1 METLSFRD
9 RDEEKRSLTRVLRA
23 VLVLA
28 MGLAGVLLLALS
40 AATRNTQFFTDYY
53 PVLLWSAIGLGL
65 ILLGL
70 LGELMRRLINRLRR
84 GLFGSRLMARMAAIF
99 MLLAIAPTVLMFY
112 VSVQFIERSVESW
125 FDVPV
130 ERALDSGLSL
140 ARVSLDSRLQRLLED
155 AKQSAQQLDANAGLS
170 LAAQLERMRVR
181 LGASELQL
189 LNASGK
195 LIASASETMSSLMP
209 TTISASVLRQ
219 AKSQG
224 QWTAIEGSDGGY
236 RLRVLVPWEQSLNG
250 LESGWLSAI
259 SPVPA
264 SLAGLAEV
272 AQQGWRDYQELSL
285 SRATLK
291 RLFRITL
298 VMVFLLTTFAAVAA
312 AFLLAG
318 WLVGPLAELA
328 NATRVLASGQ
338 FIEVKDYAARDELGV
353 LMQSFNRMSR
363 GLHDAQQTIGQNQLA
378 LQTVNLRLQ
387 SVLSHIDAA
396 VLVFDAAMRLES
408 ANSQAE
414 RLWGQSLSKCTG
426 WPLLQLPGQP
436 ELGQAIVQAF
446 ADLPED
452 ESPSW
457 QRQWTLRDEAQVVL
471 ARGAKLGGDRAG
483 FVVVLD
489 DVTQVLSGE
498 RALAWAEVAQRL
510 AHEIKNPLTP
520 IQLSAERLQRK
531 LMPALS
537 GAHAELVEKTA
548 QTIVSQVDAL
558 KSLVD
563 QLRDYSRLASSQM
576 ETLAMNELVSE
587 VASLYG
593 REVQL
598 ELDPQAGLVRAD
610 RVQMRQVLHNL
621 TKNAIEAQ
629 QERQQSLWL
638 SAQPEGSAKPFEAPD
653 KAQPLSS
660 IVISTRALKLS
671 DGRKGLRLRVRD
683 HGSGFSEAML
693 ARVFEPYVTTK
704 RTGSGLGLAI
714 VRKIVE
720 EHGAQVEVSNWLT
733 EAKTIGGAQVSV
745 VFPVIAGPV

>member
-1 METLSFRD
+1 METLSLRD
-9 RDEEKRSLTRVLRA
+9 RDEEKRTLTRVLRA

-53 PVLLWSAIGLGL
+53 PVLLWSAVGLGVV
-65 ILLGL
+65 LLVL
-70 LGELMRRLINRLRR
+70 LVELLRRLINRLRR
-84 GLFGSRLMARMAAIF
+84 GLFGSRLMARMAVVF
-99 MLLAIAPTVLMFY
+99 VVLAVAPAALMFY

-140 ARVSLDSRLQRLLED
+140 ARVSLDSRLQGLLQD
-155 AKQSAQQLDANAGLS
+155 AKQSTQQLDPNGSPS
-170 LAAQLERMRVR
+170 LAAQLERLRVR
-181 LGASELQL
+181 LGATELQL

-195 LIASASETMSSLMP
+195 LIASASETMLSLAP
-209 TTISASVLRQ
+209 TTTSAALLRQ

-224 QWTAIEGSDGGY
+224 QWSAIEGSDGGY
-236 RLRVLVPWEQSLNG
+236 RLRVLVPWEPGLGG
-250 LESGWLSAI
+250 LEPGWLSAI
-259 SPVPA
+259 APVPS
-264 SLAGLAEV
+264 SLAELAEV
-272 AQQGWRDYQELSL
+272 AQQGWRDYQELSI

-298 VMVFLLTTFAAVAA
+298 VMVFLLTIFAAVAA

-396 VLVFDAAMRLES
+396 VFVFDAAMRLES
-408 ANSQAE
+408 ANAQAE
-414 RLWGQSLSKCTG
+414 KLWGQSLAACTG

-436 ELGQAIVQAF
+436 ELGQAIHQAF
-446 ADLPED
+446 ADQPED
-452 ESPSW
+452 EALSW
-457 QRQWTLRDEAQVVL
+457 QRQWTLREDAQVVL
-471 ARGAKLGGDRAG
+471 ARGAKLGGERAG
-483 FVVVLD
+483 YVVVLD
-489 DVTQVLSGE
+489 DITQVLSGE

-531 LMPALS
+531 LRPALT
-537 GAHAELVEKTA
+537 GPQAELVEKTT

-563 QLRDYSRLASSQM
+563 QLRDYSRL
-576 ETLAMNELVSE
+576 
-587 VASLYG
+587 
-593 REVQL
+593 
-598 ELDPQAGLVRAD
+598 
-610 RVQMRQVLHNL
+610 
-621 TKNAIEAQ
+621 
-629 QERQQSLWL
+629 
-638 SAQPEGSAKPFEAPD
+638 
-653 KAQPLSS
+653 
-660 IVISTRALKLS
+660 
-671 DGRKGLRLRVRD
+671 
-683 HGSGFSEAML
+683 
-693 ARVFEPYVTTK
+693 
-704 RTGSGLGLAI
+704 
-714 VRKIVE
+714 
-720 EHGAQVEVSNWLT
+720 
-733 EAKTIGGAQVSV
+733 
-745 VFPVIAGPV
+745 

>member
-1 METLSFRD
+1 METLSLRD

-28 MGLAGVLLLALS
+28 IGLAGVLLLALS

-53 PVLLWSAIGLGL
+53 PVLLWSAVALGL
-65 ILLGL
+65 VLLL
-70 LGELMRRLINRLRR
+70 LLAELLRRLISRLHR
-84 GLFGSRLMARMAAIF
+84 GLFGSRLMARMAVIF
-99 MLLAIAPTVLMFY
+99 VLLAVAPAALMFY

-140 ARVSLDSRLQRLLED
+140 ARVSLDSRLQRLLQD
-155 AKQSAQQLDANAGLS
+155 AKQSAQQLDPNAGLS
-170 LAAQLERMRVR
+170 TAAQLERLRVR

-189 LNASGK
+189 LSASGK
-195 LIASASETMSSLMP
+195 LIASANEST
-209 TTISASVLRQ
+209 ASFVPAVTPAALLRQ
-219 AKSQG
+219 AKLQG
-224 QWTAIEGSDGGY
+224 QWSAIEGSDGGY
-236 RLRVLVPWEQSLNG
+236 RLRVLVPWEQALGG
-250 LESGWLSAI
+250 LEPAWISAI
-259 SPVPA
+259 APVPP
-264 SLAGLAEV
+264 SLAELAEV

-285 SRATLK
+285 SRSTLK

-328 NATRVLASGQ
+328 KATRVLASGQ

-396 VLVFDAAMRLES
+396 VLVFDASMRLES
-408 ANSQAE
+408 ANAQAE
-414 RLWGQSLSKCTG
+414 RLWGQSLSACTG

-436 ELGQAIVQAF
+436 ELGQAIHQAF
-446 ADLPED
+446 ADQPED
-452 ESPSW
+452 EAPSW
-457 QRQWTLRDEAQVVL
+457 RRQWTLHHDAQVVL
-471 ARGAKLGGDRAG
+471 ARGAKLGGERAG
-483 FVVVLD
+483 YVVVLD

-531 LMPALS
+531 LRPVLS
-537 GAHAELVEKTA
+537 GAQAELVEKTA

-563 QLRDYSRLASSQM
+563 QLRDYSRLASTQLES
-576 ETLAMNELVSE
+576 LALNDLVSE

-598 ELDPQAGLVRAD
+598 ELDLQAGYIRAD
-610 RVQMRQVLHNL
+610 RLQMRQVLHNL
-621 TKNAIEAQ
+621 TKNALEAQ
-629 QERQQSLWL
+629 QEHQLAL
-638 SAQPEGSAKPFEAPD
+638 AQAGDQGQDPGSGSSKVHPEASPLVKPI
-653 KAQPLSS
+653 L
-660 IVISTRALKLS
+660 ISTKALKLS
-671 DGRKGLRLRVRD
+671 DGREGLRLRVRD
-683 HGSGFSEAML
+683 HGAGFSEAML

-714 VRKIVE
+714 VR
-720 EHGAQVEVSNWLT
+720 
-733 EAKTIGGAQVSV
+733 
-745 VFPVIAGPV
+745 

>member
-1 METLSFRD
+1 METFPLRD

-53 PVLLWSAIGLGL
+53 PVLLWSAVGLGVVLLALL
-65 ILLGL
+65 IELL
-70 LGELMRRLINRLRR
+70 RRLLSRLRR
-84 GLFGSRLMARMAAIF
+84 GLFGSRLMARMAIIF
-99 MLLAIAPTVLMFY
+99 VSLAVAPAALMFY

-155 AKQSAQQLDANAGLS
+155 AKQSSQQLDSNTGLS
-170 LAAQLERMRVR
+170 PAAQLERLRVR

-189 LNASGK
+189 LSASGK
-195 LIASASETMSSLMP
+195 LIASASETMLSLAP
-209 TTISASVLRQ
+209 STTSAALLRQ

-224 QWTAIEGSDGGY
+224 QWSAIEGSDGGY
-236 RLRVLVPWEQSLNG
+236 RLRVLVPWQQTLGSL
-250 LESGWLSAI
+250 EPGWLSAI
-259 SPVPA
+259 APVPT
-264 SLAGLAEV
+264 SLAQLAEV

-285 SRATLK
+285 SRTTLK

-298 VMVFLLTTFAAVAA
+298 VMVFLLTVFAAVAA

-328 NATRVLASGQ
+328 HATRVLASGQ

-396 VLVFDAAMRLES
+396 VFVFDAAMRLES

-414 RLWGQSLSKCTG
+414 KIWGQALSGCTG

-436 ELGQAIVQAF
+436 VLGQAIHQAF
-446 ADLPED
+446 ADQPED
-452 ESPSW
+452 EAISW
-457 QRQWTLRDEAQVVL
+457 QRQWTLREDTQVVL
-471 ARGAKLGGDRAG
+471 ARGAKLGGERAG
-483 FVVVLD
+483 YVVVLD
-489 DVTQVLSGE
+489 DITQVLSGE

-531 LMPALS
+531 LSPELT
-537 GAHAELVEKTA
+537 GPQAELVEKTA

-563 QLRDYSRLASSQM
+563 QLRDYSRLASTQM
-576 ETLAMNELVSE
+576 EAISLNDLVTE
-587 VASLYG
+587 IASLYG

-598 ELDPQAGLVRAD
+598 ELDPQAGFVRAD
-610 RVQMRQVLHNL
+610 RLQMRQVLHNL
-621 TKNAIEAQ
+621 TKNALESQ
-629 QERQQSLWL
+629 QEQQLASAHSL
-638 SAQPEGSAKPFEAPD
+638 KPV
-653 KAQPLSS
+653 
-660 IVISTRALKLS
+660 VISTKALKLA
-671 DGRKGLRLRVRD
+671 DGRYGLRLRVRD
-683 HGSGFSEAML
+683 YGAGFSEVML
-693 ARVFEPYVTTK
+693 ARIFEPYVTTK
-704 RTGSGLGLAI
+704 RSGSGLGLAI

-720 EHGAQVEVSNWLT
+720 EHGAQVEVSNWSSDALGV
-733 EAKTIGGAQVSV
+733 GGAQVSI
-745 VFPVIAGPV
+745 VFPMLHTNPDLLH